1 LVRRGPAKGPL
12 NDEKHLLHWKSPKD
26 SLWCKKWDDE
36 RIKEDHRRKSQAEDI
51 KATTLWSY
59 YSAHLSDLCVS
70 ALSVLLFL
78 LLSSSKSTS
87 IELAIAANAAG
98 CYAGDPCAAQ
108 QESASPT
115 PPQKQPTGANMK
127 LSISYKHVDS
137 HEAVEAHA
145 TRSVEK
151 LTRLLKCYEPDLV
164 QLHGVFS
171 QNPHKEEQSFS
182 LNLSLPTGAIHAT
195 GTGENARAACKQ
207 AFAELEAQV
216 KKHQSRL
223 RHDHEWKRK
232 QRPRSSVRLA
242 ET

>member
-1 LVRRGPAKGPL
+1 
-12 NDEKHLLHWKSPKD
+12 
-26 SLWCKKWDDE
+26 
-36 RIKEDHRRKSQAEDI
+36 
-51 KATTLWSY
+51 
-59 YSAHLSDLCVS
+59 
-70 ALSVLLFL
+70 
-78 LLSSSKSTS
+78 
-87 IELAIAANAAG
+87 
-98 CYAGDPCAAQ
+98 
-108 QESASPT
+108 
-115 PPQKQPTGANMK
+115 MK

-145 TRSVEK
+145 TRAVEK

-232 QRPRSSVRLA
+232 QRPKSSVRLA